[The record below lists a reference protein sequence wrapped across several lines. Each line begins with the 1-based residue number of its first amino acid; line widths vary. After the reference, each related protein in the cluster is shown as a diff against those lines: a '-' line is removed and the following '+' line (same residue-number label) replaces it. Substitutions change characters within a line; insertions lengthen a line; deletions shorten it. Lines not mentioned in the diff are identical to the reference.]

1 MQWTGEQNECL
12 AINKETK
19 RRVDRNGE
27 SWFRVFIFHAFSIL
41 HRLAGSFSFAESYM
55 FIPVSPTVG
64 CSHVWRY
71 YLPIALRWPSARL
84 PHRCTRS
91 LFVHTH
97 TRARINTHRAA
108 AARICFILLP
118 SLSFLALMS
127 HTRAQVWPT
136 CGLHESV
143 LRNMH
148 THTFVRSIV
157 HTQTDSTWNYSLGP
171 NVLKSGFVVTVVKS
185 LNKVFNIHLLEI

>member
-12 AINKETK
+12 AVNKETK

-64 CSHVWRY
+64 CNHVWRY
-71 YLPIALRWPSARL
+71 YLPIALRWPSARP

-97 TRARINTHRAA
+97 TCAHKHTPSSSGPHLFYSSSISVISGFDVSHKSTSVTNLRAA
-108 AARICFILLP
+108 WV
-118 SLSFLALMS
+118 S
-127 HTRAQVWPT
+127 AQKYA
-136 CGLHESV
+136 
-143 LRNMH
+143 H